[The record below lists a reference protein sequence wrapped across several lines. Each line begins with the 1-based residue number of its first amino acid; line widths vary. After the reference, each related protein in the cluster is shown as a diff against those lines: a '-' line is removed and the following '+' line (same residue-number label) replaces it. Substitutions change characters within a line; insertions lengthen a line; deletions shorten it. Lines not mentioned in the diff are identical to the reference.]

1 MTDKK
6 VETYIYNL
14 GRLNESLHEY
24 IIVLKNSNH
33 PYKEVRIKESEK
45 YINFINEEVRLKPIS
60 NFNSINSHSHS
71 VREHELK
78 NNNLVDI
85 LNETCTENLKKV
97 MEILENIKHF

>member
-1 MTDKK
+1 M
-6 VETYIYNL
+6 
-14 GRLNESLHEY
+14 
-24 IIVLKNSNH
+24 
-33 PYKEVRIKESEK
+33 
-45 YINFINEEVRLKPIS
+45 KPIS
-60 NFNSINSHSHS
+60 NFNSINPNTISHS